1 MGILVGI
8 GCRKRTGKDTLS
20 DMLMNNI
27 ADYVSKENE
36 NLEYGEDGLPTNEVF
51 IGYNQISLIQPA
63 REFVDNVFSSLSRE
77 DKDSGEGLTYRQ
89 AVINI
94 VDTTLKMDKD
104 AFIKRVVEE
113 VKSVGD
119 DFVIIASDFRRL
131 EEYEYLK
138 KELGDNFV
146 TVRVDKGDKVES
158 YGEGS
163 IDDDKYWD
171 MIIDNN
177 KDLEH
182 LQTSSEK
189 LWELIKGKIKHE

>member
-1 MGILVGI
+1 
-8 GCRKRTGKDTLS
+8 
-20 DMLMNNI
+20 MLMNNI

-36 NLEYGEDGLPTNEVF
+36 NLEYGEDGMPTNEVF
-51 IGYNQISLIQPA
+51 IGYNQISFIQPA
-63 REFVDNVFSSLSRE
+63 REFVDNVFYNLSRE

-146 TVRVDKGDKVES
+146 TVRVDKGEKVES

-177 KDLEH
+177 KDLEN
-182 LQTSSEK
+182 LQASSKK